1 MQKSISFLLL
11 ALAALL
17 FTSAS
22 GATNNVSV
30 LVTAVDGRV
39 RLEGEGAAKTMLE
52 AFMRLNTGDRLN
64 LPPGGKAVL
73 VYIVGGRLEDWR
85 GDGTLLI
92 GRSESQAIEGK
103 PALLVRQLPPE
114 VSQQMN
120 RTPATRGNRV
130 GMIRLAEADS
140 GQTMARSR
148 DTRAA
153 EVSSSARNIDIAAAP
168 PAAAPAAAPRTDGPV
183 GMARLR
189 SITPPPSTSSALEK
203 LEARYRQLRS
213 ETAGSDL
220 TPEIFFL
227 AGLFELREFL
237 RLESELQR
245 LANSHPDDPIAAALR
260 ATYAEAMARPTPE
273 K

>member
-1 MQKSISFLLL
+1 VQKSIPLLLL
-11 ALAALL
+11 ALGALL
-17 FTSAS
+17 FTTAA
-22 GATNNVSV
+22 GAANNVSV

-39 RLEGEGAAKTMLE
+39 RLEGEGAGKTMLE

-73 VYIVGGRLEDWR
+73 VYVAGGRLEDWR
-85 GDGTLLI
+85 GGGTLLI
-92 GRSESQAIEGK
+92 GKSESQAVEGK
-103 PALLVRQLPPE
+103 PVLLVRQLPPE

-120 RTPATRGNRV
+120 RTPETRGNRV
-130 GMIRLAEADS
+130 GMIRLADVDS

-168 PAAAPAAAPRTDGPV
+168 PAAAPRTDGPV

-189 SITPPPSTSSALEK
+189 GITPPPTSSALEK
-203 LEARYRQLRS
+203 LETRYRQLRS
-213 ETAGSDL
+213 EADSSDL

-227 AGLFELREFL
+227 AGLFELREFV

-245 LANSHPDDPIAAALR
+245 LAKSHPEDPVASALR
-260 ATYAEAMARPTPE
+260 TTYAEAIPRSTPD